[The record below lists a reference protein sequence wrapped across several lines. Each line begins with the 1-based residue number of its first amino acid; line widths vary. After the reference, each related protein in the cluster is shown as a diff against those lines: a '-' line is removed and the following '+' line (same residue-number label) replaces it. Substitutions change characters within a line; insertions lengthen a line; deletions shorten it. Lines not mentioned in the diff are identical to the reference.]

1 MTDTTALDAAVR
13 LYLPWVRANGLLLTE
28 DSVSTALIRTAYWRM
43 VREHTQCN
51 TAPLSTSA
59 KDGST
64 LNIPSSALSP

>member
-1 MTDTTALDAAVR
+1 MTDTTALDTAVR
-13 LYLPWVRANGLLLTE
+13 LYLHLVRGEGILTE
-28 DSVSTALIRTAYWRM
+28 DGMAAVLIRTAYRRLC
-43 VREHTQCN
+43 REHTQCN